1 MNIQTLDPNLLKDI
15 LRGQGIEYCLDQ
27 LDVERVVGYVMKR
40 GYDVV
45 PAANRSA
52 YCSDSPLSSGNTM
65 ERGDNFDAMLWF
77 LLAFLVLHAYHTLQ
91 MLMGHF
97 SSK

>member
-40 GYDVV
+40 GYDVI
-45 PAANRSA
+45 PPTNRSA
-52 YCSDSPLSSGNTM
+52 YCSDVPFGHPM

-91 MLMGHF
+91 TLMGHF
-97 SSK
+97 TSK

>member
-27 LDVERVVGYVMKR
+27 LEVERVVGYVMKR

-45 PAANRSA
+45 LPANRSV
-52 YCSDSPLSSGNTM
+52 YCSDVPFGQIS

-91 MLMGHF
+91 TLLGHF
-97 SSK
+97 TSK

>member
-1 MNIQTLDPNLLKDI
+1 
-15 LRGQGIEYCLDQ
+15 
-27 LDVERVVGYVMKR
+27 V
-40 GYDVV
+40 
-45 PAANRSA
+45 
-52 YCSDSPLSSGNTM
+52 YCSDVPFGQIS

-91 MLMGHF
+91 TLLGHF